1 MKIRT
6 YRTKEL
12 SEPQA
17 EQIQRKRYLATL
29 QSNYWKV
36 KMREKSG
43 SQKKKYIH
51 YTQRNKDT
59 VLEHWDMQ
67 TPKNKKKSPYRSL
80 MLCFDSHTPSLILLP
95 FLNPGNNRFVLHF
108 YNFGHFKNVILMKSC
123 I

>member
-36 KMREKSG
+36 KMRDKSG
-43 SQKKKYIH
+43 SQKKKIYITRKETRIQYWSTGICRH
-51 YTQRNKDT
+51 QKI
-59 VLEHWDMQ
+59 
-67 TPKNKKKSPYRSL
+67 KKKSPYRSL